1 MTEETITHVEDV
13 STEVI
18 EPTEQPIETEI
29 AADELEALRTQAEE
43 LKALQTQLAE
53 EKLRDDVIAQA
64 KKVGI
69 RGMEDI
75 YEYLDKS
82 LLTEDKLPEML
93 ATINGKFKSQPRTIG
108 IAMNV
113 GGKMNEKSVDSILA
127 EAAEKARKS
136 GLQDDLV
143 AYSKLK
149 RKYRK

>member
-1 MTEETITHVEDV
+1 MTEEQIEQVDEV

-29 AADELEALRTQAEE
+29 AADELEALRAQADE
-43 LKALQTQLAE
+43 LKALQTRLAE

-64 KKVGI
+64 KAAGVS
-69 RGMEDI
+69 GMEDI
-75 YEYLDKS
+75 YEYLDKT

-93 ATINGKFKSQPRTIG
+93 ATINGKFKSRPITIG
-108 IAMNV
+108 KPTNV
-113 GGKMNEKSVDSILA
+113 NGMANERSADAVLA

-136 GLQDDLV
+136 GLTDDLV

-149 RKYRK
+149 RKYGK

>member
-1 MTEETITHVEDV
+1 MTDETLTQVDEV

-18 EPTEQPIETEI
+18 EATEQPIETEI
-29 AADELEALRTQAEE
+29 AADELEALRAQADE

-75 YEYLDKS
+75 YDYLDKS
-82 LLTEDKLPEML
+82 LLTEDRLPEML
-93 ATINGKFKSQPRTIG
+93 ATINDKFKSQPRSIG
-108 IAMNV
+108 VSMNV
-113 GGKMNEKSVDSILA
+113 NGKMNERSADSILA

-136 GLQDDLV
+136 GLQDDIV

>member
-1 MTEETITHVEDV
+1 MTEETVAQVEEV

-29 AADELEALRTQAEE
+29 AADELDVLRAQADE
-43 LKALQTQLAE
+43 LKALQTRLAE

-82 LLTEDKLPEML
+82 LLTEDKLPEIL
-93 ATINGKFKSQPRTIG
+93 ATINGKFKSRPITIG
-108 IAMNV
+108 VPMN
-113 GGKMNEKSVDSILA
+113 GNGKMNERSVDTILA

-136 GLQDDLV
+136 GLTDDLV

-149 RKYRK
+149 RKYGK

>member
-1 MTEETITHVEDV
+1 MTEETVTQVEEV

-43 LKALQTQLAE
+43 LKALQTRLAE
-53 EKLRDDVIAQA
+53 EKLRDGVIAQA
-64 KKVGI
+64 KKAGI

-75 YEYLDKS
+75 YDYLDKS
-82 LLTEDKLPEML
+82 MLTEDKLPEML
-93 ATINGKFKSQPRTIG
+93 AAINDKLKSQPRSIG
-108 IAMNV
+108 VSMNV
-113 GGKMNEKSVDSILA
+113 NGRENERSVVSILA